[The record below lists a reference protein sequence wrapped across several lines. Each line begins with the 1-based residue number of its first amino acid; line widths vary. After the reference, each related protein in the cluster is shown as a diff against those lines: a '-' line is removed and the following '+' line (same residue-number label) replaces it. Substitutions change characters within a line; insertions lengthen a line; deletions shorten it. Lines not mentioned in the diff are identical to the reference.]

1 MCLSFCWLLINCD
14 PPQLAAKI
22 RIGLPISP
30 LHPILLVALLLVRA
44 FMVLLLQVPLL
55 PQVFILMTVLY

>member
-1 MCLSFCWLLINCD
+1 MCLSFRWLLANSD

-44 FMVLLLQVPLL
+44 FMVLLLQVPL
-55 PQVFILMTVLY
+55 PQVFVLMTVLY

>member
-1 MCLSFCWLLINCD
+1 MCLSFRWLLTNSD
-14 PPQLAAKI
+14 RPQLAAKI